1 MTRWVQRL
9 LRVSLKPV
17 FEEKS
22 RLRWEADGVDNI
34 MDGADR
40 DEFGHLALSW
50 VQGGETED
58 NMGLHEGETLR

>member
-9 LRVSLKPV
+9 LRISLKRV

-22 RLRWEADGVDNI
+22 RLRREADGVDNI

-40 DEFGHLALSW
+40 DEFGHLALGW
-50 VQGGETED
+50 VQGGEAED
-58 NMGLHEGETLR
+58 NMGPHAGETLR

>member
-1 MTRWVQRL
+1 MRI
-9 LRVSLKPV
+9 SLKRV
-17 FEEKS
+17 LEEKS

-40 DEFGHLALSW
+40 DGFGHLALGP

-58 NMGLHEGETLR
+58 SMGPHAG

>member
-1 MTRWVQRL
+1 MTRWVQWL
-9 LRVSLKPV
+9 LRISLKQV

-22 RLRWEADGVDNI
+22 RLRREADGVDNI

-58 NMGLHEGETLR
+58 NMGPRAGETRR

>member
-1 MTRWVQRL
+1 MQRL
-9 LRVSLKPV
+9 LRISLKRV
-17 FEEKS
+17 LEEKS

-40 DEFGHLALSW
+40 DGFGHLALGR

-58 NMGLHEGETLR
+58 SMGPHAG